1 MSTIKRRIQGAT
13 NKKAFPSKNAFIG
26 RVFWRVTCGYKQ
38 LSASI
43 LSLVVC
49 SVLSAHA
56 QQVSQSPTEE
66 AVRQHEIR
74 LQQEQQRHSEELQR
88 QRPPVDIFL
97 QPEQQEQ
104 TDEEALA
111 AGRCFD
117 IHTIT
122 IEGARYISRD
132 RLDTIGNAYRNR
144 CLNLQDINELLKKI
158 TTLYYDKGLI
168 TSRAFV
174 QPQNLREGQLAILVV
189 EGKLESLE
197 SVDGNL
203 SKHQLYGAF
212 PVADQQLLNLRDLEQ
227 GLEQLNR
234 LQQNRVEMDLEPGN
248 QPGDTRVLIRNAQTG
263 AWHGGMGVNNTGSEA
278 TGEWLA
284 SGYLS
289 WDNPLS
295 FNDNL
300 YLSLSEA
307 LDSPDGAS
315 SRSYALSYS
324 VPQGYFLYSFSSN
337 YFEYAQRVRG
347 TAVDFTTSGSSF
359 NTDLGVDYTLIRGQ
373 RDKVVLTSS
382 LMRKESKNY
391 LEDVFLETSS
401 RTLYLIDLGGTYTRF
416 LSQGSLRT
424 TFKWTRSEDWFDATT
439 RLVTAETYYQFD
451 KYSIDA
457 SVNVRLDVFG
467 TPFYYGSNLHL
478 FYSPKP
484 IIASEALSI
493 GGRYSVRGIEGESL
507 FGYQG
512 GYWRNELT
520 YTHYFAHRGRLDIFA
535 GLDAGFSDT
544 PERDDRGTE
553 HLVGSALGVKYILSG
568 LSIDLTYAKALRV
581 PDFLVGKQHGFYA
594 ALNFSF

>member
-13 NKKAFPSKNAFIG
+13 NKKAFPRKNVFMG

-56 QQVSQSPTEE
+56 QQVSQSPAEE

-132 RLDTIGNAYRNR
+132 RLDTIGNAYRNL

-174 QPQNLREGQLAILVV
+174 QPQNLREGQLVILVV

-263 AWHGGMGVNNTGSEA
+263 AWHGG
-278 TGEWLA
+278 
-284 SGYLS
+284 
-289 WDNPLS
+289 
-295 FNDNL
+295 
-300 YLSLSEA
+300 
-307 LDSPDGAS
+307 
-315 SRSYALSYS
+315 
-324 VPQGYFLYSFSSN
+324 
-337 YFEYAQRVRG
+337 
-347 TAVDFTTSGSSF
+347 
-359 NTDLGVDYTLIRGQ
+359 
-373 RDKVVLTSS
+373 
-382 LMRKESKNY
+382 
-391 LEDVFLETSS
+391 
-401 RTLYLIDLGGTYTRF
+401 
-416 LSQGSLRT
+416 
-424 TFKWTRSEDWFDATT
+424 
-439 RLVTAETYYQFD
+439 
-451 KYSIDA
+451 
-457 SVNVRLDVFG
+457 
-467 TPFYYGSNLHL
+467 
-478 FYSPKP
+478 
-484 IIASEALSI
+484 
-493 GGRYSVRGIEGESL
+493 
-507 FGYQG
+507 
-512 GYWRNELT
+512 
-520 YTHYFAHRGRLDIFA
+520 
-535 GLDAGFSDT
+535 
-544 PERDDRGTE
+544 
-553 HLVGSALGVKYILSG
+553 
-568 LSIDLTYAKALRV
+568 
-581 PDFLVGKQHGFYA
+581 
-594 ALNFSF
+594 